1 MKEYRKYY
9 DSVLRDKEYK
19 LIKTEERQE
28 QELSLEIQH
37 FHNDK
42 DRGAT
47 QNVWFFIVNGVIV
60 AVADN
65 WSENI
70 EIFGEEW

>member
-1 MKEYRKYY
+1 MKEYREYY
-9 DSVLRDKEYK
+9 DGILRDSEYK
-19 LIKTEERQE
+19 LIETKERQE

-37 FHNDK
+37 FHNNK
-42 DRGAT
+42 RTGSTA
-47 QNVWFFIVNGVIV
+47 NVWFFIVNGVIV
-60 AVADN
+60 AVAND

>member
-1 MKEYRKYY
+1 MKEYREYY
-9 DSVLRDKEYK
+9 DSILRDSEYK
-19 LIKTEERQE
+19 LIEAKERQE
-28 QELSLEIQH
+28 RELSLEIQH
-37 FHNDK
+37 FHSDK

-47 QNVWFFIVNGVIV
+47 ANVWFFIVNGLIV

>member
-9 DSVLRDKEYK
+9 DSILRDSEYK

-28 QELSLEIQH
+28 QELCLEIQQ
-37 FHNDK
+37 FHSDK
-42 DRGAT
+42 SKGSTA
-47 QNVWFFIVNGVIV
+47 NLWFFIINGVIV

-65 WSENI
+65 WTENI

>member
-1 MKEYRKYY
+1 MKGYREYYE
-9 DSVLRDKEYK
+9 SVLGNGEYK
-19 LIKTEERQE
+19 LIETKERQE
-28 QELSLEIQH
+28 QELCLEIQH
-37 FHNDK
+37 FHSDK

-47 QNVWFFIVNGVIV
+47 ANVWFFIVNGVIV
-60 AVADN
+60 AVANN

>member
-1 MKEYRKYY
+1 MKEYREYY

-19 LIKTEERQE
+19 LIETKERQE

-37 FHNDK
+37 FHSDK
-42 DRGAT
+42 DRSPS
-47 QNVWFFIVNGVIV
+47 QNVWFFTVNGVIV

-70 EIFGEEW
+70 EIFGEEL

>member
-1 MKEYRKYY
+1 MKEYREYY
-9 DSVLRDKEYK
+9 DSVLRDKKYK
-19 LIKTEERQE
+19 LIETKQRQE

-37 FHNDK
+37 FHSDEN
-42 DRGAT
+42 RGAT
-47 QNVWFFIVNGVIV
+47 TNVFFFIVNGVIV
-60 AVADN
+60 AVANN

>member
-1 MKEYRKYY
+1 MKEYREYY
-9 DSVLRDKEYK
+9 DSVLRGGEYK
-19 LIKTEERQE
+19 LIETQKRQE
-28 QELSLEIQH
+28 QELCLEIQH
-37 FHNDK
+37 FHSDK
-42 DRGAT
+42 DRSSTA
-47 QNVWFFIVNGVIV
+47 NVWFFIVNGVIV

>member
-1 MKEYRKYY
+1 MKEYREYY
-9 DSVLRDKEYK
+9 DSILRDKEYK
-19 LIKTEERQE
+19 LIETKERQE

-37 FHNDK
+37 FNSEK
-42 DRGAT
+42 DLSSR

-60 AVADN
+60 AVANN

>member
-1 MKEYRKYY
+1 MKEYREYY
-9 DSVLRDKEYK
+9 NSILKDGEYK
-19 LIKTEERQE
+19 LIETKEMQE

-37 FHNDK
+37 FHSDK
-42 DRGAT
+42 NRSSR

-65 WSENI
+65 WTENI